1 MEVTANGKPFTLADD
16 ATVADLLAAMDLAG
30 RVVAV
35 EHNGDAVER
44 GEHAQRVLCDG
55 DRVEVVRAVAGG

>member
-1 MEVTANGKPFTLADD
+1 MDVTANGKPFTLADG
-16 ATVADLLAAMDLAG
+16 ATVADLLVAMDLAA

-35 EHNGDAVER
+35 EHNGDAVAR
-44 GEHAQRVLCDG
+44 SEHPHRVLRDG